1 MIGKWYQKTPLHYT
15 SLGGFRVFKLGRTAL
30 GIKSLHYKFAYEHKK
45 RNLGWWIEKHITKT
59 RKCSCGHP
67 YWCHQC
73 YDHGTCIHGVCLA
86 ETFLWLP
93 NEISCCC
100 QGFNDMWNKDYPPDK
115 PELRK

>member
-15 SLGGFRVFKLGRTAL
+15 SLGGFRVFRLGKTAL
-30 GIKSLHYKFAYEHKK
+30 GIKSLHYKFTIQDNK
-45 RNLGWWIEKHITKT
+45 RHLRWWIERNITKT
-59 RKCSCGHP
+59 MKCSCGHP

-73 YDHGTCIHGVCLA
+73 YEHGTCIHGVCLA
-86 ETFLWLP
+86 ETFLW
-93 NEISCCC
+93 EKDMTCCC